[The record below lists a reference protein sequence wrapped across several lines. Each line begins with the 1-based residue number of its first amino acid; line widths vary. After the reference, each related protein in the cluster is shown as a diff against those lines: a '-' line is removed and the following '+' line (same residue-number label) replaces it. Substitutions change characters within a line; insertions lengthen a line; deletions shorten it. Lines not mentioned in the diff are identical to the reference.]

1 MSILLG
7 EYPENGLH
15 TQAQAAAIDWW
26 IERPRVLHLVTSF
39 EAGGTERQF
48 IELLKRL
55 NPERFDVRL
64 AALRIE
70 GPFYYEIASRFPEIP
85 EFPLTSF
92 YNRNALKQLRRL
104 RALLLRERIDIIHTH
119 GFYDSLF
126 GAMAGRL
133 SGVQVIASQRHLQLS
148 ARKVHEW
155 GSRAIHRLADR
166 IVVNSAAIGDSIRQS
181 SRATA
186 DKIIVIHNGLCEC
199 LNPPTAEQESP
210 IDLSLREYAS
220 EYLKPLPHNAL
231 CCELGL
237 SPEVKIVGMVA
248 RLVAVKGHRYF
259 LEAAARVAAEDE
271 RVHFVLVGDGPLKN
285 EIATQA
291 RQLGLG
297 ERLHMLGDRSDAR
310 RLAAAFDV
318 AVLTSLSE
326 GLPNTVMEAMSA
338 GVPVIATAV
347 GGTTELI
354 EHGETGFLIP
364 PAHVEALAER
374 LLFALRNQAEC
385 QAVAQRGREFISSQF
400 SMRRMVERV
409 ERLYEEMMTKR
420 RYGKG

>member
-7 EYPENGLH
+7 EYRDNGP
-15 TQAQAAAIDWW
+15 QAEALADALDWRN
-26 IERPRVLHLVTSF
+26 ERPRVLHLVTSF

-48 IELLKRL
+48 VELLKRL

-64 AALRIE
+64 AALRVE
-70 GPFYYEIASRFPEIP
+70 GPFYYEIASRFPDIP
-85 EFPLTSF
+85 VFPLTSF
-92 YNRNALKQLRRL
+92 YNRNALKQLGRL

-133 SGVQVIASQRHLQLS
+133 SGAQVIASQRHLQLS
-148 ARKVHEW
+148 ARKVHAW
-155 GSRAIHRLADR
+155 GSRAIHRLADK
-166 IVVNSAAIGDSIRQS
+166 IIVNSAAIGDAICQS

-186 DKIIVIHNGLCEC
+186 DKIIVIHNGLCES
-199 LNPPTAEQESP
+199 LTPPTGEQESP
-210 IDLSLREYAS
+210 IDLSLRESAS
-220 EYLKPLPHNAL
+220 QYLKPLPHNAL

-237 SPEVKIVGMVA
+237 SPQVKLVGMVA
-248 RLVAVKGHRYF
+248 RLVAIKGHSYF
-259 LEAAARVAAEDE
+259 LEAAARVAAEDAD
-271 RVHFVLVGDGPLKN
+271 VHFVLVGDGPLKN
-285 EIATQA
+285 DIAAQA
-291 RQLGLG
+291 RQLGLAD
-297 ERLHMLGDRSDAR
+297 RLHLLGDRSDAR
-310 RLAAAFDV
+310 RLVAAFDV

-354 EHGETGFLIP
+354 DNGETGFLIP
-364 PAHVEALAER
+364 PADAQALAER
-374 LLFALRNQAEC
+374 LLFVLRHPAEC
-385 QAVAQRGREFISSQF
+385 QAVAQSGREFISSQF

-409 ERLYEEMMTKR
+409 ERLYEELMTR
-420 RYGKG
+420 RHYAKG